1 MKSHIVELMEKVYA
15 KSGLGKW
22 FNDESAGGKPGWDR
36 YNTKGERVGECGDAK
51 EGESYAACLSKQKAK
66 KLGKEGI
73 SAFVRRKRAAQKKAG
88 RGKKGTSGEKGKKPI
103 FVKTGVTEIKECSSN
118 FIAESIKGLFN
129 IEYPLI
135 EAKDLYPCD
144 IIISESGEFFEVN
157 LVENIEG
164 KYLVSLTDQH
174 DNELVESF
182 SPDTVMGFVDN
193 QEELL
198 ELEDGETI
206 ELYEDEKK
214 KVKLNKIMRG
224 DVKKYKVYVKND
236 KGNVVKVNF
245 GDPNMEIKRDDP
257 NRRKNFRAR
266 HNCDSPGPRWKAR
279 YWACKTWSTQSV
291 TSMLKEDIEL
301 LDEAKKNKPKNPKLW
316 SSCISQAKSK
326 FDVYPSAYANA
337 WAAKC
342 YKSKGGKWKKLSESL
357 NTDSMFD
364 SKKPYNP
371 NLWGHLNNS
380 K

>member
-1 MKSHIVELMEKVYA
+1 MNYVHNIMEKVYA

-51 EGESYAACLSKQKAK
+51 EGESYAACLSKQKAQ

-73 SAFVRRKRAAQKKAG
+73 AAFVRRKRAAQKKAG
-88 RGKKGTSGEKGKKPI
+88 RGKKGTSEKKGKKPI
-103 FVKTGVTEIKECSSN
+103 FVKTGVTSIKESYTN
-118 FIAESIKGLFN
+118 FITESINGLFN
-129 IEYPLI
+129 LEYPVIKANELF
-135 EAKDLYPCD
+135 PCD
-144 IIISESGEFFEVN
+144 VIINESGEIFEVDY
-157 LVENIEG
+157 IEQLNE
-164 KYLVSLTDQH
+164 KYLI
-174 DNELVESF
+174 
-182 SPDTVMGFVDN
+182 GFVDQYGN
-193 QEELL
+193 
-198 ELEDGETI
+198 ELEETFTGDTLMGFIDNIEESIQPEFDEKI
-206 ELYEDEKK
+206 ELYEDDKK

-236 KGNVVKVNF
+236 RGNVVKVNF

-257 NRRKNFRAR
+257 DRRRNFRAR
-266 HNCDSPGPRWKAR
+266 HNCDNPGPRWKAR
-279 YWACKTWSTQSV
+279 YWACKTWSAKPVSA
-291 TSMLKEDIEL
+291 MLKEEIEL

-342 YKSKGGKWKKLSESL
+342 YKGKGGKWKKLSESFTNL
-357 NTDSMFD
+357 DIFD
-364 SKKPYNP
+364 SNKPYNP
-371 NLWGHLNNS
+371 NLWGHLDNY